1 MTAPEHKPSRTRN
14 ATLEMLSA
22 TFPVF
27 RDCQPLA
34 VGIHKAIKEKLPDID
49 AGQLRAAMK
58 IHTASTKYLKVL
70 SQGGSRFDL
79 DGNVAGEVTAEQRT
93 QATDG
98 LRERFRK
105 GAERKKAEQQE
116 KERQDKLLQLAEKF
130 NTR

>member
-1 MTAPEHKPSRTRN
+1 MNAPEHKSPRIRN

-22 TFPVF
+22 AFPVF
-27 RDCQPLA
+27 GECKVLA
-34 VGIHKAIKEKLPDID
+34 VGIHKAIKEKLPDVD

-58 IHTASTKYLKVL
+58 IHTASTRYLKVL

-79 DGNVAGEVTAEQRT
+79 DGNVAGEVTEEQRK
-93 QATDG
+93 QATEG

-116 KERQDKLLQLAEKF
+116 KERQVKLLQLAEKF